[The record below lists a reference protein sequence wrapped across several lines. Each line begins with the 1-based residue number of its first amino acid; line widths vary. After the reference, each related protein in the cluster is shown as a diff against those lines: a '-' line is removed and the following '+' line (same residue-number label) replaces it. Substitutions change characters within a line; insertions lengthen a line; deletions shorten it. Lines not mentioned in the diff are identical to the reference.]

1 VGTDQVFLLLS
12 VSRIVAV
19 SSVLVPVG
27 MVRARIRAM
36 QSWSCAF
43 YIFVALVATLPMI
56 FVGFIGYEA
65 RKRGWAWTSPDT
77 RNMYVDSVKTLIT
90 ASGIAVALLASSSVA
105 SARTASPLVAFSA
118 KVAAVCLI
126 SCVCLSLVVILALLR
141 GYERAWSRN
150 QERMSTAGQGSTNEG
165 KLNTA
170 ELMLILVP
178 SGLALS
184 TFVTGFVFLGRI
196 AFHF

>member
-1 VGTDQVFLLLS
+1 
-12 VSRIVAV
+12 
-19 SSVLVPVG
+19 
-27 MVRARIRAM
+27 MV
-36 QSWSCAF
+36 
-43 YIFVALVATLPMI
+43 

-65 RKRGWAWTSPDT
+65 RKRGWAWTNPDT
-77 RNMYVDSVKTLIT
+77 RNMYVDGAKTLIT

-105 SARTASPLVAFSA
+105 SARTASPVVAFSA

-141 GYERAWSRN
+141 GYERSWSRN
-150 QERMSTAGQGSTNEG
+150 QERMTAAGQGSTNEG

>member
-1 VGTDQVFLLLS
+1 
-12 VSRIVAV
+12 
-19 SSVLVPVG
+19 
-27 MVRARIRAM
+27 MV
-36 QSWSCAF
+36 
-43 YIFVALVATLPMI
+43 

-65 RKRGWAWTSPDT
+65 RKRGWAWTNPDT
-77 RNMYVDSVKTLIT
+77 RNMYVDGVKTLIT

-105 SARTASPLVAFSA
+105 SARTASTLIAFSA

-126 SCVCLSLVVILALLR
+126 SCVCLCLVVILALLR

-150 QERMSTAGQGSTNEG
+150 QERMLAAGAGSTNEG

-170 ELMLILVP
+170 ELVLILVP